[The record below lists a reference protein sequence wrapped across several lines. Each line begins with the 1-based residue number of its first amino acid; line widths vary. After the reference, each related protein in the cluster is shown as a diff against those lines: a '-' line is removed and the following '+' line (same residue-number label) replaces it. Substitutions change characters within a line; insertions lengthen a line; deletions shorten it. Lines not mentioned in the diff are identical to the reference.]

1 MRALGGVLAAAL
13 AIALA
18 GCGSSDSDKVH
29 AKVEEFV
36 HAVSTHDAKAVCE
49 NVLAPSLVARFTQEG
64 LSCERGIQIFLASVR
79 DPTLSVGRISVNGS
93 NGASAVVLTGAH
105 CQRLTLASLY
115 LVKTSAGWRIA
126 SESSEPPGRPRC

>member
-1 MRALGGVLAAAL
+1 MRALGGVVAAAL
-13 AIALA
+13 ALGLA
-18 GCGSSDSDKVH
+18 GCGSSNSDQVH

-36 HAVSTHDAKAVCE
+36 HAVSTHDAKAICE

-79 DPTLSVGRISVNGS
+79 DPTLSVGRISVNR

-105 CQRLTLASLY
+105 CQKLTLANLF
-115 LVKTSAGWRIA
+115 LVKTSGGWRIA
-126 SESSEPPGRPRC
+126 SESRQPSSRPRC

>member
-1 MRALGGVLAAAL
+1 MLAAAL
-13 AIALA
+13 ALGLA
-18 GCGSSDSDKVH
+18 GCGSSDSDQVH

-79 DPTLSVGRISVNGS
+79 DPTLSVGRISVKR
-93 NGASAVVLTGAH
+93 NGASAVVLTGAR
-105 CQRLTLASLY
+105 CQKMTLANLF
-115 LVKTSAGWRIA
+115 LVKTSGGWRIA
-126 SESSEPPGRPRC
+126 SESKGPSSRPRC